1 MVKRMRIK
9 IFWDQDAPR
18 GLEMAVEKRIRSI
31 LGIPLEI
38 AESCILLSGYDRERD
53 QYDAQKILSRIQ
65 LFKRQRGTPEAILL
79 VVPRDLS
86 VRGQDFVF
94 GLARESVGAA
104 VVSTARLD
112 NGYYGRTSEDSDL
125 AGRIAKEGAHEIGHL
140 FGLEHC
146 PDVECV
152 MFPPRTL
159 GELDRKK
166 LAFCTSCGRKF
177 RMSEGVD
184 SL

>member
-1 MVKRMRIK
+1 MVMRTI
-9 IFWDQDAPR
+9 IFWDPHAPR
-18 GLEMAVEKRIRSI
+18 GLETAVEKRIRSI
-31 LGIPLEI
+31 LGIPLEVV
-38 AESCILLSGYDRERD
+38 ESCILLSGYDRGRD

-65 LFKRQRGTPEAILL
+65 LFKRQRGVTEAILL
-79 VVPRDLS
+79 VVPHDLAMK
-86 VRGQDFVF
+86 GQDFVF
-94 GLARESVGAA
+94 GLAREPVGAA

-112 NGYYGRTSEDSDL
+112 NGYYGRAREDSDL

-140 FGLEHC
+140 FGLVHC
-146 PDVECV
+146 GDPECV

-166 LAFCTSCGRKF
+166 MALCTSCGQKF
-177 RMSEGVD
+177 RLSVGVD

>member
-1 MVKRMRIK
+1 MGMRTK
-9 IFWDQDAPR
+9 IFWDPHAPR
-18 GLEMAVEKRIRSI
+18 GLEAAVGKRIRSI
-31 LGIPLEI
+31 LGIPLEVE
-38 AESCILLSGYDRERD
+38 ESCIVLHGYDRERN

-65 LFKRQRGTPEAILL
+65 LFKRQRGVPEAILL
-79 VVPRDLS
+79 VVSHDLS
-86 VRGQDFVF
+86 MKGQDFVF

-112 NGYYGRTSEDSDL
+112 NGYYGRAREDSDL
-125 AGRIAKEGAHEIGHL
+125 AGRLAKEGAHEIGHL
-140 FGLEHC
+140 FGLGHC
-146 PDVECV
+146 TDRECV

-166 LAFCTSCGRKF
+166 MALCPSCGQKF
-177 RMSEGVD
+177 RLKEGVD

>member
-1 MVKRMRIK
+1 M
-9 IFWDQDAPR
+9 
-18 GLEMAVEKRIRSI
+18 RSI
-31 LGIPLEI
+31 LGIPLEVT
-38 AESCILLSGYDRERD
+38 ESCILLSGYDRERD

-65 LFKRQRGTPEAILL
+65 LYKRQRGSSEPILL
-79 VVPRDLS
+79 VVPHDLT

-94 GLARESVGAA
+94 GLARQTGGAA

-112 NGYYGRTSEDSDL
+112 NGYYGRAREDSDL
-125 AGRIAKEGAHEIGHL
+125 AGRIAKEGAHEICHL

-146 PDVECV
+146 TNPECV

-166 LAFCTSCGRKF
+166 LAFCPACAKKF

>member
-1 MVKRMRIK
+1 
-9 IFWDQDAPR
+9 
-18 GLEMAVEKRIRSI
+18 MAVEKRIRSI
-31 LGIPLEI
+31 LGTPLEV
-38 AESCILLSGYDRERD
+38 AESSILLSGYDRGRN

-65 LFKRQRGTPEAILL
+65 LFKRQRGLPDPVLL
-79 VVPRDLS
+79 VIPHDLTIP
-86 VRGQDFVF
+86 GQDFVF
-94 GLARESVGAA
+94 GLARESVGTA

-112 NGYYGRTSEDSDL
+112 NGYYGRRREDSDL
-125 AGRIAKEGAHEIGHL
+125 VGRIAKEGAHEIGHL

-146 PDVECV
+146 ADPECV

-166 LAFCTSCGRKF
+166 LSFCPACAKRY
-177 RMSEGVD
+177 RLSEGVD

>member
-1 MVKRMRIK
+1 MMMRIK
-9 IFWDQDAPR
+9 VFWDQNAPR
-18 GLEMAVEKRIRSI
+18 GLETAVEKRIRSI
-31 LGIPLEI
+31 LGIPLEV
-38 AESCILLSGYDRERD
+38 AESCILLSGYNRERD

-65 LFKRQRGTPEAILL
+65 LFKRQRGSREPILL
-79 VVPRDLS
+79 VVPHDLS
-86 VRGQDFVF
+86 IRGQDFVF

-112 NGYYGRTSEDSDL
+112 NGYYGREREDSDL

-166 LAFCTSCGRKF
+166 LAFCTACGKKF
-177 RMSEGVD
+177 RLREGVD

>member
-1 MVKRMRIK
+1 MMMRIK
-9 IFWDQDAPR
+9 IFWDQNAPR
-18 GLEMAVEKRIRSI
+18 GLETAVERRIRSI
-31 LGIPLEI
+31 LDIPLEVV
-38 AESCILLSGYDRERD
+38 ESCILLSGYNRERD

-65 LFKRQRGTPEAILL
+65 LFKRQRGSPEPILL
-79 VVPRDLS
+79 VVPHDLS
-86 VRGQDFVF
+86 IRGQDFVF

-112 NGYYGRTSEDSDL
+112 NGYYGREREDSDL

-166 LAFCTSCGRKF
+166 LAFCTACGKKF
-177 RMSEGVD
+177 RLREGVD

>member
-1 MVKRMRIK
+1 MRIK
-9 IFWDQDAPR
+9 IFWDRGAPT
-18 GLEMAVEKRIRSI
+18 GLESAVEKRIRSI
-31 LGIPLEI
+31 LGSELEVSESPL
-38 AESCILLSGYDRERD
+38 LLSGYDRGRD

-65 LFKRQRGTPEAILL
+65 LFKRQRGSTEPILL
-79 VVPRDLS
+79 VVPHDLT

-112 NGYYGRTSEDSDL
+112 NGYYGREREDSDL
-125 AGRIAKEGAHEIGHL
+125 AGRVAKEGAHEIGHL

-146 PDVECV
+146 QDPECV

-166 LAFCTSCGRKF
+166 LAFCTACGRKF
-177 RMSEGVD
+177 RLSEGVD

>member
-1 MVKRMRIK
+1 MRIK
-9 IFWDQDAPR
+9 IFWHQNAPR
-18 GLEMAVEKRIRSI
+18 GLESAVERRIRSI
-31 LGIPLEI
+31 LGSDLEVV
-38 AESCILLSGYDRERD
+38 ESCILLSGYNRERD

-65 LFKRQRGTPEAILL
+65 LFKRQRGSPEAILL
-79 VVPRDLS
+79 VTPHDLS
-86 VRGQDFVF
+86 IRGQDFVF

-112 NGYYGRTSEDSDL
+112 NGFYGRAREDSDL

-146 PDVECV
+146 ADPECV

-159 GELDRKK
+159 GELDRKRF
-166 LAFCTSCGRKF
+166 AFCPACEKKF
-177 RMSEGVD
+177 RLSEGVD

>member
-1 MVKRMRIK
+1 MMMRIK
-9 IFWDQDAPR
+9 IFWDRDAPQ
-18 GLEMAVEKRIRSI
+18 GLESAVEKRIRSI
-31 LGIPLEI
+31 LGSDLEVSESPL
-38 AESCILLSGYDRERD
+38 LLSGYDRDRD

-65 LFKRQRGTPEAILL
+65 LFKRQRGSTGPILL
-79 VVPRDLS
+79 VFPHDLS

-112 NGYYGRTSEDSDL
+112 NGYYGRASEDSDL

-140 FGLEHC
+140 FGLDHC
-146 PDVECV
+146 ADPECV

-166 LAFCTSCGRKF
+166 LSFCTACGRKF
-177 RMSEGVD
+177 RLSEGVD

>member
-1 MVKRMRIK
+1 MVRIK
-9 IFWDQDAPR
+9 IFWDQNAPR
-18 GLEMAVEKRIRSI
+18 GLETAVEKRIRSI
-31 LGIPLEI
+31 LGTPLEVV
-38 AESCILLSGYDRERD
+38 ESCILLSGYDRGRD

-65 LFKRQRGTPEAILL
+65 LFKRQRGSPEAILL
-79 VVPRDLS
+79 VIPHDLS
-86 VRGQDFVF
+86 VPGQDFVF

-112 NGYYGRTSEDSDL
+112 NGFYGRAGEDSDL
-125 AGRIAKEGAHEIGHL
+125 AGRIAREGAHEIGHL

-146 PDVECV
+146 TDPECV

-166 LAFCTSCGRKF
+166 HGLCRSCAGKF
-177 RMSEGVD
+177 RLREGVD

>member
-1 MVKRMRIK
+1 MMMRIK
-9 IFWDQDAPR
+9 IFWDQHAPR
-18 GLEMAVEKRIRSI
+18 GLETAVEKRIRSI
-31 LGIPLEI
+31 LGSPVEI

-65 LFKRQRGTPEAILL
+65 LFKRQRGAPEAILL
-79 VVPRDLS
+79 VVPHDLS
-86 VRGQDFVF
+86 IRGQDFVF
-94 GLARESVGAA
+94 GLARETVGAA

-112 NGYYGRTSEDSDL
+112 NGYYGRASEDADL

-146 PDVECV
+146 ADPECV

-166 LAFCTSCGRKF
+166 LSFCPACRRKY
-177 RMSEGVD
+177 RLSEGVD

>member
-1 MVKRMRIK
+1 MRIK

-18 GLEMAVEKRIRSI
+18 GLESGVEKRIRSI
-31 LGIPLEI
+31 LGSDLAVE
-38 AESCILLSGYDRERD
+38 ESCILLSGYDRGRD

-65 LFKRQRGTPEAILL
+65 LFKRQRGCTEPILL
-79 VVPRDLS
+79 VVPHDLS

-94 GLARESVGAA
+94 GLARQSVGAA

-112 NGYYGRTSEDSDL
+112 NGYYGRTREDSDL
-125 AGRIAKEGAHEIGHL
+125 TGRIAKEGAHEIGHL

-146 PDVECV
+146 ADPECV

-166 LAFCTSCGRKF
+166 LAFCPACGKKF

>member
-1 MVKRMRIK
+1 MGMRIK
-9 IFWDQDAPR
+9 IFWDQHAPG
-18 GLEMAVEKRIRSI
+18 GLEAAVEKRIRSI
-31 LGIPLEI
+31 LGTPLEVV
-38 AESCILLSGYDRERD
+38 ESCILLSGYDRGRD

-65 LFKRQRGTPEAILL
+65 LHKRQRGVQELILL
-79 VVPRDLS
+79 VIPNDLTVP
-86 VRGQDFVF
+86 GQDFVF
-94 GLARESVGAA
+94 GLAREPVGAA

-112 NGYYGRTSEDSDL
+112 NGYYGRAREDSDL

-146 PDVECV
+146 ADPECV

-166 LAFCTSCGRKF
+166 MAFCPACGQRF
-177 RMSEGVD
+177 RLREGVD
-184 SL
+184 SI

>member
-1 MVKRMRIK
+1 MRVK
-9 IFWDQDAPR
+9 IFWDRDAPR
-18 GLEMAVEKRIRSI
+18 GLETVVERRIRSV
-31 LGIPLEI
+31 LGIPLEV
-38 AESCILLSGYDRERD
+38 AESCILLSGYDRGRN
-53 QYDAQKILSRIQ
+53 QYDAQQILSRIQ
-65 LFKRQRGTPEAILL
+65 LFKRQRGASEPILL
-79 VVPRDLS
+79 VVPHDLT

-112 NGYYGRTSEDSDL
+112 NGYYGRESEDSDL
-125 AGRIAKEGAHEIGHL
+125 AGRVAKEGAHEIGHL

-166 LAFCTSCGRKF
+166 LTLCTVCRKKF
-177 RMSEGVD
+177 RLSEGVD

>member
-1 MVKRMRIK
+1 MRIK
-9 IFWDQDAPR
+9 IFWDQNAPR
-18 GLEMAVEKRIRSI
+18 GLETAVEKRIRSI

-38 AESCILLSGYDRERD
+38 VESCILLSGYNRDRD

-65 LFKRQRGTPEAILL
+65 LYKRQRGVTEAILL
-79 VVPRDLS
+79 VVPHDLAMK
-86 VRGQDFVF
+86 GQDFVF
-94 GLARESVGAA
+94 GLAREPVGAA

-112 NGYYGRTSEDSDL
+112 NGYYGRTREDSDL
-125 AGRIAKEGAHEIGHL
+125 ASRIAKEGAHEIGHL
-140 FGLEHC
+140 FGLGHC
-146 PDVECV
+146 ADPECV

-166 LAFCTSCGRKF
+166 MALCSPCGQKF
-177 RMSEGVD
+177 RLREGVD

>member
-1 MVKRMRIK
+1 MRTK
-9 IFWDQDAPR
+9 IFWDQNAPA
-18 GLEMAVEKRIRSI
+18 GLEAAVEKRVSSI
-31 LGIPLEI
+31 LDLPVEVVENPL
-38 AESCILLSGYDRERD
+38 LFSGYNRERD

-65 LFKRQRGTPEAILL
+65 LFKRQRGATEPILL
-79 VVPRDLS
+79 VIPQDLS
-86 VRGQDFVF
+86 MKGQDFVF
-94 GLARESVGAA
+94 GLARESVGVA

-112 NGYYGRTSEDSDL
+112 NGYYGRAREDSDL

-140 FGLEHC
+140 FGLGHC
-146 PDVECV
+146 ADPECV

-166 LAFCTSCGRKF
+166 MALCPSCGKKF
-177 RMSEGVD
+177 RLKEGVD

>member
-1 MVKRMRIK
+1 MRIK
-9 IFWDQDAPR
+9 IFWDQNAPR
-18 GLEMAVEKRIRSI
+18 GLETAVEKRIRSI
-31 LGIPLEI
+31 LGSPVEVV
-38 AESCILLSGYDRERD
+38 ESCILLSGYDRERD

-79 VVPRDLS
+79 VVPHDLS
-86 VRGQDFVF
+86 IRGQDFVF
-94 GLARESVGAA
+94 GLARETVGAA

-112 NGYYGRTSEDSDL
+112 NGYYGRASEDADL

-146 PDVECV
+146 PDTECV

-166 LAFCTSCGRKF
+166 LSFCTACGRKF
-177 RMSEGVD
+177 RLSEGVD

>member
-1 MVKRMRIK
+1 MMMRIK
-9 IFWDQDAPR
+9 IFWDQNAPR
-18 GLEMAVEKRIRSI
+18 GLETAVEKRIRSI
-31 LGIPLEI
+31 LDIPMEVV
-38 AESCILLSGYDRERD
+38 ESCILLSGYNRERD

-65 LFKRQRGTPEAILL
+65 LFKRQRGSPEPILL
-79 VVPRDLS
+79 VVPHDLS
-86 VRGQDFVF
+86 IRGQDFVF

-112 NGYYGRTSEDSDL
+112 NGYYGREREDSDL

-166 LAFCTSCGRKF
+166 LAFCTACGKKF
-177 RMSEGVD
+177 RLREGVD

>member
-1 MVKRMRIK
+1 MRVK
-9 IFWDQDAPR
+9 IFWDRDAPR
-18 GLEMAVEKRIRSI
+18 GLESAVEKRIRSI
-31 LGIPLEI
+31 LGSDLEVT
-38 AESCILLSGYDRERD
+38 ESPILLSGYNRERD
-53 QYDAQKILSRIQ
+53 QHDAQQILSRIQ
-65 LFKRQRGTPEAILL
+65 LWKRQRGAKEPILL
-79 VVPRDLS
+79 VSPNDLA

-94 GLARESVGAA
+94 GLARESVGVA

-112 NGYYGRTSEDSDL
+112 NGYYGRTSEDTDL
-125 AGRIAKEGAHEIGHL
+125 AGRVAKEGAHEIGHL

-166 LAFCTSCGRKF
+166 LAFCMSCGRKF
-177 RMSEGVD
+177 RLSEGVD

>member
-1 MVKRMRIK
+1 MRTI
-9 IFWDQDAPR
+9 IFWDPHAPR
-18 GLEMAVEKRIRSI
+18 GLETAVEKRIRSI
-31 LGIPLEI
+31 LGIPLEVV
-38 AESCILLSGYDRERD
+38 ESCILLSGYDRGRD

-65 LFKRQRGTPEAILL
+65 LYKRQRGVTEAILL
-79 VVPRDLS
+79 VVPHDLAMK
-86 VRGQDFVF
+86 GQDFVF
-94 GLARESVGAA
+94 GLAREPVGAA

-112 NGYYGRTSEDSDL
+112 NGYYGRAREDSDL

-140 FGLEHC
+140 FGLVHC
-146 PDVECV
+146 GDPECV

-166 LAFCTSCGRKF
+166 MALCTSCGQKF
-177 RMSEGVD
+177 RLSVGVD

>member
-1 MVKRMRIK
+1 MVMRTV
-9 IFWDQDAPR
+9 IFWDQKAPP
-18 GLEMAVEKRIRSI
+18 GLEAAVEKRIRSI
-31 LGIPLEI
+31 LGIPLEVQ
-38 AESCILLSGYDRERD
+38 ESCILLQGYNRERD

-65 LFKRQRGTPEAILL
+65 LFKRQRGLPEAILL
-79 VVPRDLS
+79 VVPHDLAMK
-86 VRGQDFVF
+86 GQDFVF

-112 NGYYGRTSEDSDL
+112 NGYYGRAREDSDL

-140 FGLEHC
+140 FGLGHC
-146 PDVECV
+146 ADPECV

-166 LAFCTSCGRKF
+166 MALCSSCGKKF
-177 RMSEGVD
+177 RLKEGLD

>member
-1 MVKRMRIK
+1 MRIK
-9 IFWDQDAPR
+9 IFWDRDAPR
-18 GLEMAVEKRIRSI
+18 GLEIAVEKRIRSI

-38 AESCILLSGYDRERD
+38 AENCILLSGYDRERD
-53 QYDAQKILSRIQ
+53 QYDAQAILSRIQ

-79 VVPRDLS
+79 VVPHDLS

-140 FGLEHC
+140 FGLDHC

-166 LAFCTSCGRKF
+166 LAFCTSCGKKF